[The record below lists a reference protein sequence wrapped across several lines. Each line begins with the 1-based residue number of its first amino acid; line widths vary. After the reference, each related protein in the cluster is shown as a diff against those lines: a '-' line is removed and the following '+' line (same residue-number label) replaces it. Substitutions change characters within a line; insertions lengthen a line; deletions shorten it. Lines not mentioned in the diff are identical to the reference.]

1 MDAFKRQLVYPVLT
15 PVFMPSLSMF
25 HSLPNSKILLEEIL
39 GLRRSRD
46 FGFHLLRLEIY
57 WQPAT
62 IGGDFW
68 CSKND
73 GCIGSVPF
81 YHQDLVSP
89 RSSCPYGKP
98 GDPP

>member
-1 MDAFKRQLVYPVLT
+1 MLSKGSWFTPFLT
-15 PVFMPSLSMF
+15 PVFHVSSF
-25 HSLPNSKILLEEIL
+25 YVSLPSEVENITRRNSR
-39 GLRRSRD
+39 LRRRRS
-46 FGFHLLRLEIY
+46 FEFVLLRLELY

-89 RSSCPYGKP
+89 RSSCPYGMP
-98 GDPP
+98 GGSP